1 MESTYCTVSEVN
13 TYARANGERE
23 WLQAAS
29 IDLTGA
35 INNAAGYA
43 VGSRSMSV
51 DGFQDSINP
60 ISAGDKFTIAND
72 STATTYTV
80 IGAVYN
86 AGTVEITF
94 YPTLAESASDNDAI
108 TFTTSTS
115 TDEQTRCVVKAT
127 KDIVRYHKQLNQDG
141 SLWLPTNADL
151 NKAAI
156 LQSIHLLKVMDMRD
170 RAKVIGELT
179 RTSFD
184 DGEIVI
190 QNISNPTLDEDA
202 KYLIDKVRGEYR
214 EEIRMNDEFYD
225 RTGAYYGR

>member
-1 MESTYCTVSEVN
+1 MESTYCTIAEVT
-13 TYARANGERE
+13 TYALANGERQ
-23 WLQAAS
+23 WLQSAS
-29 IDLTGA
+29 IDLIGA

-43 VGSRSMSV
+43 VSSRSMSV
-51 DGFQDSINP
+51 DGFQDSANP

-86 AGTVEITF
+86 GGTVEITF
-94 YPTLAESASDNDAI
+94 YPTLAEAA
-108 TFTTSTS
+108 TA

-156 LQSIHLLKVMDMRD
+156 LQSIHLMKVMDMRD

-214 EEIRMNDEFYD
+214 EEIKITDEFWN
-225 RTGAYYGR
+225 RSGAYYGR

>member
-1 MESTYCTVSEVN
+1 MESTYCTIAEVN
-13 TYARANGERE
+13 TYALANGERQ
-23 WLQAAS
+23 WLQSSS
-29 IDLTGA
+29 IDLIGA
-35 INNAAGYA
+35 INNAAGYG
-43 VGSRSMSV
+43 VGSRSMAV
-51 DGFQDSINP
+51 DGFQDSLNP

-80 IGAVYN
+80 IGAIYN
-86 AGTVEITF
+86 AGTVDITF
-94 YPTLAESASDNDAI
+94 YPTLQEAASDNDAI
-108 TFTTSTS
+108 TFTTATA

-156 LQSIHLLKVMDMRD
+156 LQSIHLMRVIDMQD
-170 RAKVIGELT
+170 RAKMIGELT

-184 DGEIVI
+184 DGEIVV
-190 QNISNPTLDEDA
+190 QNISGPSLDADA
-202 KYLIDKVRGEYR
+202 KYLIDKVRGEYS
-214 EEIRMNDEFYD
+214 EEIRINDEFWN